1 MQPTPQNVLI
11 VGSGGREHALGWAL
25 SRSPQAPQLFFA
37 PGNPGCEA
45 LDNHK
50 GIRLDLAVDNIT
62 GIVQFCTRE
71 RIELVVVGPEVP
83 LSLGLGDAL
92 RAAGITVF
100 GPNADGANIEASKA
114 FAKQLMQEANVPTAH
129 HVFCETEPDAF
140 AALSQFSAPYVI
152 KEDGLAAGKGVT
164 IAATEKEARQAI
176 TAAFTKGMPV
186 VIEEFMPGQELSVLA
201 ICDGKIALPLV
212 GAQDFKKA
220 LDGNQ
225 GPNTGGMGAYAPV
238 PFVTPAL
245 LQTVQTQVLDPMM
258 AVFQRHGIDFRGVLY
273 AGLMIGLD
281 GSVSVVEFNC
291 RFGDPETQVV
301 LPLLNTDV
309 LALLW
314 AAAQGD
320 LSAYVETGIPIHADR
335 AAVTVVLTAPGYPG
349 DYPKG
354 APVTL
359 PETLSENLETNQL
372 LFHAG
377 TKRIPGGAVVT
388 NGGRVLNATG
398 IGRTLAEAREAA
410 YAVAQEVTFDG
421 MTYRRDIAQYAA
433 QQSPKHAVATV

>member
-1 MQPTPQNVLI
+1 MEFTLPQNVLI
-11 VGSGGREHALGWAL
+11 VGSGGREHALGWAITQ
-25 SRSPQAPQLFFA
+25 SPQAPQLFFA

-50 GIRLDLAVDNIT
+50 AIRLDLAVDNIT
-62 GIVQFCTRE
+62 GIVQFCIRE
-71 RIELVVVGPEVP
+71 RIDLVVVGPEVP

-92 RAAGITVF
+92 RKANIAVF

-129 HVFCETEPDAF
+129 HVFCDTEAKALD
-140 AALSQFSAPYVI
+140 ALSQFTAPYVI

-164 IAATEKEARQAI
+164 IAATLAEAHAAI
-176 TAAFTKGMPV
+176 TAAFAKSMPV
-186 VIEEFMPGQELSVLA
+186 VIEAFMPGQELSVLA
-201 ICDGKIALPLV
+201 ICDGKRALPLV

-238 PFVTPAL
+238 PFVTPEL
-245 LQTVQTQVLDPMM
+245 LATVQTQVLDPMI

-273 AGLMIGLD
+273 AGLMIGDD
-281 GSVSVVEFNC
+281 GTVRVVEFNC

-320 LSAYVETGIPIHADR
+320 LSAYADTGIPIHANH
-335 AAVTVVLTAPGYPG
+335 AAVTVVLTAPGYPN

-354 APVTL
+354 SPITL
-359 PETLSENLETNQL
+359 PETLLPSQL

-377 TKRIPGGAVVT
+377 TRRLPGGVIVT

-398 IGRTLAEAREAA
+398 IGKTLAEARAAA
-410 YAVAQEVTFDG
+410 YAVAQQVTFDG
-421 MTYRRDIAQYAA
+421 MTYRRDIAQDAA
-433 QQSPKHAVATV
+433 QQALTPTPVLA